1 MDTCLSTVPRVL
13 TYAVC
18 RRVGVHV
25 CSHTRSH
32 SHIRLNSSTP
42 GALAA
47 ESGAGPAARCA
58 GHTDQER
65 EALTT
70 GKEEEG

>member
-13 TYAVC
+13 TYAMC

-32 SHIRLNSSTP
+32 SHTRLNSLTP
-42 GALAA
+42 GGLSPRSP
-47 ESGAGPAARCA
+47 EPAPRPDAQDTQIR
-58 GHTDQER
+58 
-65 EALTT
+65 
-70 GKEEEG
+70 KEKP